1 MHGLNDTLAPFYN
14 ISTNTPYHSIVANFP
29 TTLQQLM
36 ALNSATLNP
45 NLEVL
50 ELDTLGTLNEKKQ
63 RLRAHIGVSL
73 SS

>member
-1 MHGLNDTLAPFYN
+1 VHRLNDTLEPFYN
-14 ISTNTPYHSIVANFP
+14 ISTNTIVANFP

-45 NLEVL
+45 ILEVL

-73 SS
+73 SD